1 MDSGSSNRRLLLAI
15 LAGAGLV
22 VVMCVALVAIVWV
35 ANGGSGR
42 LSGQRAVQSLDRIA
56 FVGPDDSLYVTDR
69 NGQDVELLVA
79 VEEGTSLGYPTW
91 SPDGR
96 RVAYLA
102 QRQTG
107 SGVESGL
114 YAVSTQGDAPTR
126 LYTSA
131 NHPPFYLYW
140 SPDSQYISFL
150 TQEDAGLALRLASA
164 DGSGDARVLERGAP
178 FYWSWSPEG
187 KELFMHI
194 GGARHF
200 SGDAHMAI
208 LSSQPNAS
216 PAMLDDAPASFQA
229 PAWSPDGERI
239 LYAGE
244 DESGGQALYLRGR
257 AGGAVEKLVDVS
269 GSVGF
274 NWSPDG
280 RWIAYQQI
288 APGNAPLGDVFLM
301 PAPGAT
307 LPGGRTGSD
316 ESGADGGVQVRQ
328 VSRDLTVAF
337 FWSPDSTRLA
347 LLVPSLEDSPATH
360 GGSLSAPLP
369 QEPQLVLHWWVAEVP
384 DGELH
389 PVAAFR
395 PSSAF
400 LQILP
405 FFDQYAHSIRFWSP
419 DSRYL
424 VYGDQESPTQAGIWV
439 ADVLAQEPARRLAD
453 GSMPIWSWQ

>member
-1 MDSGSSNRRLLLAI
+1 MDSRSSNRRLLLAI

-22 VVMCVALVAIVWV
+22 VVMCVALVTIVLV
-35 ANGGSGR
+35 AKGGSGS
-42 LSGQRAVQSLDRIA
+42 LSGQRTVQSLDRIA
-56 FVGPDDSLYVTDR
+56 FVSPDDDLYVTDR
-69 NGQDVELLVA
+69 NGQNVERLVA

-102 QRQTG
+102 QRQT
-107 SGVESGL
+107 SRGVESGL
-114 YAVSTQGDAPTR
+114 YAVSTQGDTPTP
-126 LYTSA
+126 LYASV
-131 NHPPFYLYW
+131 NSPPFYLYW
-140 SPDSQYISFL
+140 SPDSQHISFL

-178 FYWSWSPEG
+178 FYWSWSPGGE
-187 KELFMHI
+187 KLFMHI
-194 GGARHF
+194 GGARRF
-200 SGDAHMAI
+200 SGEAHMAI
-208 LSSQPNAS
+208 LSSQPDAS
-216 PAMLDDAPASFQA
+216 PAILDEAPASFQA
-229 PAWSPDGERI
+229 PAWSPDGKWI

-244 DESGGQALYLRGR
+244 DESGRQALYLRER
-257 AGGAVEKLVDVS
+257 AGGALEKLVDVS
-269 GSVGF
+269 GPVGF

-280 RWIAYQQI
+280 RWIAYEQL
-288 APGNAPLGDVFLM
+288 APGNAPLGDVFLI

-316 ESGADGGVQVRQ
+316 ESGANGEVQVRQ

-337 FWSPDSTRLA
+337 FWSPDSRRLA
-347 LLVPSLEDSPATH
+347 LLVPSLEDAPATH
-360 GGSLSAPLP
+360 GGSLAAPLP

-395 PSSAF
+395 PTSAF

-405 FFDQYAHSIRFWSP
+405 YFDQYAQSIRFWSP

-424 VYGDQESPTQAGIWV
+424 VYSDQESPTQAGIWV